1 MRLAKLY
8 TLRNKLIVS
17 FWVVALIPLILLT
30 SINKYTTQQTL
41 TNNANLALFAVASQT
56 AISID
61 TFITNNLDIVRV
73 EAVLPGLAKYL
84 SLPSE
89 VRSNSAEEKIAGDTL
104 RSLNRRD
111 TVNIFSYA
119 LLDLQGRNILDT
131 YTPDIGKD
139 ESHRNYFTQPLKT
152 GLPYISPMLLSPTVP
167 GLVNLYFSS
176 VVRDATG
183 KAVGVLR
190 VSYNATVVQKLIT
203 QQTGLAGQ
211 NSFAIL
217 LDENYISLAHGTT
230 PELNFKSVVPLPN
243 TLVNQLQT
251 EERLPKL
258 SLAELSNNLSN
269 FKQGLDQATHSFDT
283 YGTRQPTPF
292 FTTQLEATGNKL
304 YSAALTPL
312 KTQPWFVVFLQPQT
326 AFLAPIEAQTRV
338 ALYLAIII
346 AAIVTVAAAILAQIL
361 AKPLIHLTQKVSQ
374 FTAGNLDVRV
384 KIKAKDEIGNLADSF
399 NSMILRIKN
408 YTESL
413 EAKNDELSQI
423 DKLKDE
429 FLANTSHEL
438 RTPLNGIIGIAE
450 SMIDGATGQLTQQQ
464 IANLSMLASSGRRL
478 SNLVNDILDFSKLKH
493 KNIALQIQSVGMR
506 EIADVV
512 LTLSAPL
519 IGKKPLKLI
528 NAIPPDIPDVEADEN
543 RVQQILYNLVGNA
556 MKFTESGTV
565 EVSAVVVNYPPFLS
579 PPDFS
584 LVRGGSLTSPNHIS
598 QGGWVDNKERG
609 MLAITVTDTGIGIA
623 ADKLDRIF
631 KSFEQ
636 TDGSISRNYGG
647 TGLGLAVTKQLV
659 ELHGGE
665 LIVQSILEKGSSFTF
680 TLPLSQSL
688 ETTARKSQ
696 TAYSLKSRY
705 TQANATPQN
714 LDLFAKF
721 IDLQNTLTQAKSS
734 VANPESLTPHQRNFN
749 VLIVDD
755 ELINLQVL
763 SNLLTLENYSYIVA
777 QNGFQAIEL
786 IKNGCHPDLILLDVM
801 MPKMTGY
808 EVCRKIREKIPANEL
823 PIVLLTAK
831 SQVSDLVEGF
841 AAGANDY
848 LTKPF
853 SKNEL
858 FARIKTHI
866 QLAKI
871 NQSYNRFVPKEFLN
885 FLKKESILDVQ
896 LGDQVQRDIT
906 IMFADIRSF
915 TMLSESMTPKEN
927 FDFLNSYLSRVSPVI
942 RKNKGFIDKY
952 IGDAVMALF
961 PEEPENALRAAI
973 EMQKQVSIYNLHRR
987 KQGYRPIAI
996 GIGIHTG
1003 NIMLGMIGE
1012 KKRLEGTVIGDAVNF
1027 AARLESL
1034 TKVYGSSILLS
1045 SDTLISLDD
1054 PNKYHYR
1061 FIDKVQVKGKTE
1073 AVSVFEVFD
1082 SNIPAIRDL
1091 KIKTRGEFEHAIVLF
1106 YQQEFSQ
1113 AYQIFKRVSEVN
1125 AQDRAVLFYMERCE
1139 QWLRNENAN
1148 LW

>member
-30 SINKYTTQQTL
+30 FINKYTTQQTL

-56 AISID
+56 ATSID

-73 EAVLPGLAKYL
+73 EAVLPGLAQYL
-84 SLPSE
+84 SLPIE
-89 VRSNSAEEKIAGDTL
+89 ARSNSAEEKIAGDTL

-119 LLDLQGRNILDT
+119 LLDLQGQNVLDT

-139 ESHRNYFTQPLKT
+139 ESQRDYFTQPLET
-152 GLPYISPMLLSPTVP
+152 GLPYVSAMRLSPTVP

-176 VVRDATG
+176 VVRKATG

-190 VSYNATVVQKLIT
+190 VSYNATVVQQLIT
-203 QQTGLAGQ
+203 QQTGLAGP

-217 LDENYISLAHGTT
+217 LDENYIRLAHGTT
-230 PELNFKSVVPLPN
+230 PELNFKSIVPLPN
-243 TLVNQLQT
+243 TLVKQLQN
-251 EERLPKL
+251 EGRLPKL
-258 SLAELSNNLSN
+258 STAELSTNLPS
-269 FKQGLDQATHSFDT
+269 FKQGLDNATRSLSVS
-283 YGTRQPTPF
+283 GKRQNTPY
-292 FTTQLEATGNKL
+292 FTTQMVGTGKEL
-304 YSAALTPL
+304 HSAAVTSL
-312 KTQPWFVVFLQPQT
+312 KTRPWFVVFFQPQT

-338 ALYLAIII
+338 ALYLAIVI
-346 AAIVTVAAAILAQIL
+346 AGIVTVAAAILAQIL

-384 KIKAKDEIGNLADSF
+384 KIKTRDEIGNLADSF

-413 EAKNDELSQI
+413 EAKNDEFSQMA
-423 DKLKDE
+423 KLKDE

-438 RTPLNGIIGIAE
+438 RTPLNGIIGITE

-464 IANLSMLASSGRRL
+464 IANLLMVASSGRRL
-478 SNLVNDILDFSKLKH
+478 SNLVNDLLDFSKLKH
-493 KNIALQIQSVGMR
+493 KNIALQIQPVGMR

-512 LTLSAPL
+512 LTISAPL
-519 IGKKPLKLI
+519 IGKKSLRLI
-528 NAIPPDIPDVEADEN
+528 NAIPPEIPNVDADEN

-556 MKFTESGTV
+556 IKFTESGTV
-565 EVSAVVVNYPPFLS
+565 EVSAVVVNSFLIQGETAISHPTFEPPL
-579 PPDFS
+579 
-584 LVRGGSLTSPNHIS
+584 LRGV
-598 QGGWVDNKERG
+598 GWVENEQRG
-609 MLAITVTDTGIGIA
+609 VLAITVTDSGIGIA

-631 KSFEQ
+631 ESFEQ
-636 TDGSISRNYGG
+636 ADGSISRTYGG

-665 LIVQSILEKGSSFTF
+665 IVVQSILGKGSNFTF
-680 TLPLSQSL
+680 TLPLSKSV
-688 ETTARKSQ
+688 ETTDRTSQ
-696 TAYSLKSRY
+696 TSHYLKVDY
-705 TQANATPQN
+705 GKTNTTPPN
-714 LDLFAKF
+714 LELFSKF
-721 IDLQNTLTQAKSS
+721 IDLQMTLTQIQTPL
-734 VANPESLTPHQRNFN
+734 ANPESLAPHKQNFK

-763 SNLLTLENYSYIVA
+763 SNLLALENYSYIAA
-777 QNGFQAIEL
+777 QNGLEAIEL
-786 IKNGCHPDLILLDVM
+786 IENGCNPDLILLDVM

-808 EVCRKIREKIPANEL
+808 EVCRKIREKFPATEL

-831 SQVSDLVEGF
+831 NQVSDLVEGF

-858 FARIKTHI
+858 FARITTHI
-866 QLAKI
+866 QLSKI
-871 NQSYNRFVPKEFLN
+871 NQSYNRFVPRNFLN
-885 FLKKESILDVQ
+885 FLGKESIIDVQ
-896 LGDQVQRDIT
+896 LGDQVQRNMT

-915 TMLSESMTPKEN
+915 TTLSETMTPKEN
-927 FDFLNSYLSRVSPVI
+927 FNFLNSYLNRVSPVI
-942 RKNKGFIDKY
+942 RKNNGFIDKY
-952 IGDAVMALF
+952 IGDGLMALF
-961 PEEPENALRAAI
+961 PEEPEDALRAAI
-973 EMQKQVSIYNLHRR
+973 EMQKQVSLYNWHRR
-987 KQGYRPIAI
+987 KQGYLPISI
-996 GIGIHTG
+996 GIGLHTG
-1003 NIMLGMIGE
+1003 NVMLGMIGE
-1012 KKRLEGTVIGDAVNF
+1012 EKRLEGTVIGDVVNF
-1027 AARLESL
+1027 SARLESL

-1061 FIDKVQVKGKTE
+1061 FIDKVRVKGKTE

-1082 SNIPAIRDL
+1082 SNSPIIKDL
-1091 KIKTRGEFEHAIVLF
+1091 KVKTRGEFERGIILF
-1106 YQQEFSQ
+1106 YNQQFAQ
-1113 AYQIFKRVSEVN
+1113 AYQIFHKILDFNS
-1125 AQDRAVLFYMERCE
+1125 QDKAALFYMERCE
-1139 QWLRNENAN
+1139 QWQKNESPNG
-1148 LW
+1148 W

>member
-30 SINKYTTQQTL
+30 SINKYTTQKTL

-84 SLPSE
+84 SLPPKA
-89 VRSNSAEEKIAGDTL
+89 RSNSPEKKIAGDTL

-139 ESHRNYFTQPLKT
+139 ESQRDYFTQPLKT
-152 GLPYISPMLLSPTVP
+152 GLPYVSAMLLSPTVP
-167 GLVNLYFSS
+167 GLVNVYFSS

-190 VSYNATVVQKLIT
+190 LSYNATVVQKLIT

-217 LDENYISLAHGTT
+217 LDENYIRLAHGTK

-243 TLVNQLQT
+243 TLVKQLQT
-251 EERLPKL
+251 EGRLPKL
-258 SLAELSNNLSN
+258 SIAEISTNLPS
-269 FKQGLDQATHSFDT
+269 FKQGLDNATRSLSVA
-283 YGTRQPTPF
+283 GKRQNTPY
-292 FTTQLEATGNKL
+292 FTTQMVGTGKEL
-304 YSAALTPL
+304 HSAAVTSL
-312 KTQPWFVVFLQPQT
+312 KTRPWFVVFFQPQT

-338 ALYLAIII
+338 ALYLAIVI
-346 AAIVTVAAAILAQIL
+346 AGIVTVAAAILAQIL

-384 KIKAKDEIGNLADSF
+384 KIKTRDEIGNLADSF

-413 EAKNDELSQI
+413 EAKNDEFSQM

-438 RTPLNGIIGIAE
+438 RTPLNGIIGITE

-464 IANLSMLASSGRRL
+464 IANLLMVASSGRRL
-478 SNLVNDILDFSKLKH
+478 SNLVNDLLDFSKLKH
-493 KNIALQIQSVGMR
+493 KNIALQIQPVGMR

-512 LTLSAPL
+512 LTISAPL
-519 IGKKPLKLI
+519 LGKKSLRLI
-528 NAIPPDIPDVEADEN
+528 NNIPPEIPNVDADEN

-556 MKFTESGTV
+556 IKFTESGTV
-565 EVSAVVVNYPPFLS
+565 EVSAVVVNSFLMQGETAISHPTFEPPL
-579 PPDFS
+579 
-584 LVRGGSLTSPNHIS
+584 LRGVR
-598 QGGWVDNKERG
+598 WVENEQRG
-609 MLAITVTDTGIGIA
+609 VLAITVTDSGIGIA

-631 KSFEQ
+631 ESFEQ
-636 TDGSISRNYGG
+636 ADGSISRTYGG

-665 LIVQSILEKGSSFTF
+665 IIVQSILGKGSSFTF
-680 TLPLSQSL
+680 TLPLSKSL
-688 ETTARKSQ
+688 ETTDRTSQ
-696 TAYSLKSRY
+696 TSHYLKADY
-705 TQANATPQN
+705 GKTNTTPPN
-714 LDLFAKF
+714 LELFSKF
-721 IDLQNTLTQAKSS
+721 IDLQMTLTQIQTPL
-734 VANPESLTPHQRNFN
+734 ANPESLAPQKRNFK

-763 SNLLTLENYSYIVA
+763 SNLLALENYSYIAA
-777 QNGFQAIEL
+777 QNGLEAIEL
-786 IKNGCHPDLILLDVM
+786 IENGCNPDLILLDVM

-808 EVCRKIREKIPANEL
+808 EVCRKIREKFPATEL

-831 SQVSDLVEGF
+831 NQVSDLVEGF

-858 FARIKTHI
+858 FARITTHI
-866 QLAKI
+866 QLSKI
-871 NQSYNRFVPKEFLN
+871 NQSYNRFVPRNFLN
-885 FLKKESILDVQ
+885 FLGKESIIDVQ
-896 LGDQVQRDIT
+896 LGDQVQRNMT

-915 TMLSESMTPKEN
+915 TTLSETMTPKEN
-927 FDFLNSYLSRVSPVI
+927 FNFLNSYLNRVSPVI
-942 RKNKGFIDKY
+942 RKNNGFIDKY
-952 IGDAVMALF
+952 IGDGLMALF
-961 PEEPENALRAAI
+961 PEEPEDALRAAI
-973 EMQKQVSIYNLHRR
+973 EMQKQVSLYNWHRR
-987 KQGYRPIAI
+987 KQGYLPISI
-996 GIGIHTG
+996 GIGLHTG

-1012 KKRLEGTVIGDAVNF
+1012 EKRLEGTVIGDVVNF

-1054 PNKYHYR
+1054 ANKYHYR
-1061 FIDKVQVKGKTE
+1061 FIDKVRVKGKTE

-1082 SNIPAIRDL
+1082 SNSPIIKDL
-1091 KIKTRGEFEHAIVLF
+1091 KIQTRVEFERGIILF
-1106 YQQEFSQ
+1106 YNQQFAQ
-1113 AYQIFKRVSEVN
+1113 AYQIFHKILDLN
-1125 AQDRAVLFYMERCE
+1125 PQDKAALFYMERCE
-1139 QWLRNENAN
+1139 QWQKNESPNG
-1148 LW
+1148 W